1 MSLPKLLFFKNFM
14 IIKAWI
20 MSAFLEILLNKKISI
35 YKKQFNKT
43 TQFW

>member
-1 MSLPKLLFFKNFM
+1 MSLPKLQFFKNFM

-20 MSAFLEILLNKKISI
+20 MSAFLEIWLTKKISI
-35 YKKQFNKT
+35 YKKQFNKI